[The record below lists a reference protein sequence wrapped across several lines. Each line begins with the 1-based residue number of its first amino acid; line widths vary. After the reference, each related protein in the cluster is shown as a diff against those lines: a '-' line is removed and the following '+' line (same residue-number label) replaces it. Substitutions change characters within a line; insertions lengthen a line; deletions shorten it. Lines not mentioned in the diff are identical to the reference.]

1 VSAPAR
7 LLLFGDEQI
16 PLPGFR
22 RRRPALALASS
33 AGDPEPGIAGGRGC
47 VGQLRLDHTQ
57 LLLADSEPEP
67 TQPSLLP
74 EPPFWEGGGLLPAR
88 WVDFSTANM
97 DPDVDLSTY
106 LRRKA
111 SPAGTQ
117 LHLFRA
123 R

>member
-1 VSAPAR
+1 MSAPAR

-22 RRRPALALASS
+22 GRRPALALVLAPPRCD
-33 AGDPEPGIAGGRGC
+33 AEPDLGVVRPGP
-47 VGQLRLDHTQ
+47 GQLRLDQAQ
-57 LLLADSEPEP
+57 LLLADAEPEP

-74 EPPFWEGGGLLPAR
+74 EPPFWEPGELLSAR
-88 WVDFSTANM
+88 WADFATPTVEFPA
-97 DPDVDLSTY
+97 Y

-111 SPAGTQ
+111 SPGGTQ
-117 LHLFRA
+117 LRLFRA